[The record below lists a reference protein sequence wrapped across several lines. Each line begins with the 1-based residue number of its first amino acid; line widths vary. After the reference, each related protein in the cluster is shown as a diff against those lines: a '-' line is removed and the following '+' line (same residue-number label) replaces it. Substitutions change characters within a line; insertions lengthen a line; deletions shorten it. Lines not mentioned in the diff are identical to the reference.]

1 MCDDY
6 VVEDANGQFVDVFF
20 NYADSATTAP
30 WVPSR
35 RQVELE
41 GRPKMSLGSLSGM
54 VTDMK

>member
-1 MCDDY
+1 MKEGG
-6 VVEDANGQFVDVFF
+6 EDEECT
-20 NYADSATTAP
+20 SAP